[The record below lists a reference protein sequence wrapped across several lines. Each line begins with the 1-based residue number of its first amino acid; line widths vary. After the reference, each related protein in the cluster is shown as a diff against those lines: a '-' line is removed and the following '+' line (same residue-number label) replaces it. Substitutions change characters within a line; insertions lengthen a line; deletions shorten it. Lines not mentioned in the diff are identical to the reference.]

1 MVGFP
6 SGSEIK
12 NLPAKQEPQE
22 MGSIPGLGS
31 YPGGRHGNPLHY
43 CCLEDPMNRGDW
55 WTVVHRIAQS
65 QTRLK
70 QLST

>member
-6 SGSEIK
+6 GGSEIK

-22 MGSIPGLGS
+22 MGSIPRLGS

-43 CCLEDPMNRGDW
+43 SCLEDPMNRGDW
-55 WTVVHRIAQS
+55 WTMVHRIA
-65 QTRLK
+65 
-70 QLST
+70 